1 MGLPAFSIAK
11 LFLNFS
17 FARHNT
23 KMPFYTSLFC
33 VILNIAISVSFFNLI
48 GFIIIPIAT
57 TISAWAHT
65 ILLFFFL
72 KKDDLFNFN
81 KAFVDRFIRIMFSVS
96 LMGVFFNYLINLFD
110 STLAYGES
118 LKFFYLIIIVLLGL
132 IFYLIIAIF
141 IKAFKISDIKLKY

>member
-1 MGLPAFSIAK
+1 MSRYQLVTEA
-11 LFLNFS
+11 
-17 FARHNT
+17 
-23 KMPFYTSLFC
+23 SLGRVLGKYFE
-33 VILNIAISVSFFNLI
+33 I

-81 KAFVDRFIRIMFSVS
+81 RTFVDRFIRIMFSVS

-132 IFYLIIAIF
+132 IFYLIMF
-141 IKAFKISDIKLKY
+141 